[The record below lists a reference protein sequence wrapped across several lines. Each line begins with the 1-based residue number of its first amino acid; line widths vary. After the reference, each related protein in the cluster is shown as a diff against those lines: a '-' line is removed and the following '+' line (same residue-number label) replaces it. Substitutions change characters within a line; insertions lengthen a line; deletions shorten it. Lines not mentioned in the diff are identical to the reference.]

1 MPRAC
6 ARYEDPIYTMT
17 PTDQGGDV
25 GGGREGD
32 GAVPGAGGRLSSRLG
47 PYVSRVALGVA
58 LAALISAVS
67 IWVAGRP
74 APRRVEIVIP
84 TPTPAL
90 PVKIHVAGAVMQ
102 PGVYTLAPGARI
114 EDAVAAAGLLPN
126 ADAHALNLAALLADG
141 ARIDVP
147 SQLASAAG
155 SQRKTAAPEA
165 EASPATAVPA
175 APGLIDL
182 NTATSEQLQQLDGI
196 GPVRAQAIIEYR
208 RLHGPIERVS
218 QLLDIQGIGEK
229 TADSIRGLV
238 VQP

>member
-1 MPRAC
+1 
-6 ARYEDPIYTMT
+6 MT

-25 GGGREGD
+25 SDRREGD
-32 GAVPGAGGRLSSRLG
+32 GAIPGAGGRLSSRLG
-47 PYVSRVALGVA
+47 PYVGRVALGVA
-58 LAALISAVS
+58 LVAVISAAS

-74 APRRVEIVIP
+74 SPRRVEIVIP

-90 PVKIHVAGAVMQ
+90 PVKIHVAGAVIQ

-114 EDAVAAAGLLPN
+114 EDAVAAAGLLPS
-126 ADAHALNLAALLADG
+126 ADAHALNLAAPLADG

-147 SQLASAAG
+147 SRS
-155 SQRKTAAPEA
+155 
-165 EASPATAVPA
+165 ASPSGGQWKTAVPEA
-175 APGLIDL
+175 AATPAAALPAVPGLVDL

-208 RLHGPIERVS
+208 RLHGPIERVD
-218 QLLDIQGIGEK
+218 QLLDIEGIGEK
-229 TADSIRGLV
+229 TANSIRGLV

>member
-1 MPRAC
+1 
-6 ARYEDPIYTMT
+6 MT
-17 PTDQGGDV
+17 PTDQGGD
-25 GGGREGD
+25 GSDRREGD

-58 LAALISAVS
+58 LVAAISAAS

-126 ADAHALNLAALLADG
+126 ADAHALNLAAPLADG

-147 SQLASAAG
+147 SQSASPAG
-155 SQRKTAAPEA
+155 DQWKTAAPGA
-165 EASPATAVPA
+165 EATPA
-175 APGLIDL
+175 AALPAIPGLIDL

-218 QLLDIQGIGEK
+218 QLLDIEGIGEK
-229 TADSIRGLV
+229 TVDSIRGLV
-238 VQP
+238 AQP

>member
-1 MPRAC
+1 
-6 ARYEDPIYTMT
+6 MT
-17 PTDQGGDV
+17 PTDQDGDV
-25 GGGREGD
+25 SDRRQGD
-32 GAVPGAGGRLSSRLG
+32 GAIPGAGGRLSSRLG

-58 LAALISAVS
+58 LVAVISAAS
-67 IWVAGRP
+67 IWIAGRP
-74 APRRVEIVIP
+74 TPRLVEVVIP

-90 PVKIHVAGAVMQ
+90 PVKIHVAGAVIQ

-114 EDAVAAAGLLPN
+114 EDAVAAAGLLPS

-147 SQLASAAG
+147 SQLASPAG
-155 SQRKTAAPEA
+155 GQWK
-165 EASPATAVPA
+165 TAVPEA
-175 APGLIDL
+175 AATPAAALPAVPGLIDL

-208 RLHGPIERVS
+208 RLHGPIERVD

>member
-1 MPRAC
+1 
-6 ARYEDPIYTMT
+6 MT

-25 GGGREGD
+25 SDRREGD
-32 GAVPGAGGRLSSRLG
+32 GADTGAGGRLSSRLG

-58 LAALISAVS
+58 LVAVISAAS

-74 APRRVEIVIP
+74 TPRRVEIVIP
-84 TPTPAL
+84 TPTPVL
-90 PVKIHVAGAVMQ
+90 PVKVHVSGAVLQ

-126 ADAHALNLAALLADG
+126 ADAHALNLAAPLADG

-147 SQLASAAG
+147 SQLASAAAD
-155 SQRKTAAPEA
+155 QWKTATPGAQ
-165 EASPATAVPA
+165 TTPA
-175 APGLIDL
+175 AALPAIPGLIDL

-196 GPVRAQAIIEYR
+196 GPVRAEAIIEYR
-208 RLHGPIERVS
+208 RLYGPIERVD
-218 QLLDIQGIGEK
+218 QLLDIEGIGEK
-229 TADSIRGLV
+229 TANSIRGLV